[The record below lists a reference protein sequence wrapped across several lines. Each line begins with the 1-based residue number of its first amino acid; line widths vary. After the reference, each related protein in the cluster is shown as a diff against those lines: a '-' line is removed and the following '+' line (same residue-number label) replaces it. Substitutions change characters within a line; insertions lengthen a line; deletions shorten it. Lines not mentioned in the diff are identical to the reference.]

1 MINFAT
7 LTSSNTVTFNL
18 FNLGFNHH
26 KVFVRLNAFSTCSGA
41 SSSLVFTV
49 AGTPKTIPSVTVQ
62 LVYESV
68 LIVHTASTLTLR
80 IAFGIVG

>member
-1 MINFAT
+1 MIDFAT
-7 LTSSNTVTFNL
+7 LTSSNTVNFNL

-26 KVFVRLNAFSTCSGA
+26 KVFVRLNAFSTCSGV

-49 AGTPKTIPSVTVQ
+49 GGTAKTIPSVTTQ

-68 LIVHTASTLTLR
+68 LIVHTASTLNLR
-80 IAFGIVG
+80 IAFGVVG